1 MTLLKNLSA
10 MVQTKE
16 EERTFIN
23 FSSEANSE
31 WKDQF
36 MDLKLIVNFQGR
48 TGIENGGYFI
58 P

>member
-1 MTLLKNLSA
+1 MVSA
-10 MVQTKE
+10 KR

-23 FSSEANSE
+23 YESEANSE
-31 WKDQF
+31 WKNQF